1 MRAVRATLRYLTV
14 RDDVIDGDVYIYIHT
29 LDEMVKRGIKYLLR
43 LGFRE
48 GLGCRSRINWL
59 MEVNGSGNEGG

>member
-43 LGFRE
+43 LG
-48 GLGCRSRINWL
+48 
-59 MEVNGSGNEGG
+59 

>member
-14 RDDVIDGDVYIYIHT
+14 RDDVIDGDVYIYIYIHT

-48 GLGCRSRINWL
+48 VGL
-59 MEVNGSGNEGG
+59 